1 MFEVDKKFLREGVPS
16 VVHDAV
22 VVVSEAEGVDLLRG
36 QLVEVVLL
44 SHHHVLTLYLNPVVS
59 ENNLFSL
66 LLFVVWKV
74 DVFKTNSHEEVLNI
88 QTIIS
93 FLLFV
98 AKIELRK
105 KSYFLSKCLVCCLL
119 LDEINNSNIAVRIQ
133 IY

>member
-66 LLFVVWKV
+66 LLFVVWKM
-74 DVFKTNSHEEVLNI
+74 DVFKTNSREKVMNK
-88 QTIIS
+88 QTIIG
-93 FLLFV
+93 FFFMWQKL
-98 AKIELRK
+98 
-105 KSYFLSKCLVCCLL
+105 
-119 LDEINNSNIAVRIQ
+119 N
-133 IY
+133 

>member
-36 QLVEVVLL
+36 ELVEVVLL
-44 SHHHVLTLYLNPVVS
+44 PHHHVLTLYLNPVVS

-98 AKIELRK
+98 AKIELFVK
-105 KSYFLSKCLVCCLL
+105 MSCLL
-119 LDEINNSNIAVRIQ
+119 FALGRNK
-133 IY
+133 